1 MNYSI
6 IIVNYKAPG
15 LVVDCLQTIFT
26 NGNTGNFEVIVVD
39 NFSGDDSEAIIKSR
53 FPQVKWIQ
61 MDCNSGFAKSK

>member
-26 NGNTGNFEVIVVD
+26 TSTTSNFEVIIVD
-39 NFSGDDSEAIIKSR
+39 NFSGDDSETII
-53 FPQVKWIQ
+53 
-61 MDCNSGFAKSK
+61 